1 MTGGHVCIG
10 NNVKAGH
17 RPAVRAR
24 GSPPGR
30 NKKVTCLTRP
40 SVSLFRP
47 TRRARDPPVVA
58 DGLMPWLYVRMPCGP
73 LAHLSGLR
81 QCMGISMEV
90 KMSWLERWSGSFPWI
105 FFLVPFFFS
114 KTAIALGMP
123 DFCISPGWKLFY
135 DAAVGQSEG
144 YGLTMSASLLLSPL
158 IMLWQYSTSD
168 APEVYNRPKA
178 LLVAISGMVVF
189 LGFVGALI
197 LGLPI
202 ESIETPGRGVWAMI
216 ILGQF
221 HLVFSLGYGVF
232 VAAGAVIGYS
242 SCMIAWAALNR
253 FIPDGAGG

>member
-1 MTGGHVCIG
+1 MLASATMSRPVTG
-10 NNVKAGH
+10 
-17 RPAVRAR
+17 RLVRAR
-24 GSPPGR
+24 GGPAGC

-47 TRRARDPPVVA
+47 TRRARSACRGWWIDA
-58 DGLMPWLYVRMPCGP
+58 MALRQNALRAAG
-73 LAHLSGLR
+73 ALSGLR
-81 QCMGISMEV
+81 QCMGFQWEV

-216 ILGQF
+216 MLGQF

-253 FIPDGAGG
+253 FNPDGAGG

>member
-1 MTGGHVCIG
+1 M
-10 NNVKAGH
+10 A
-17 RPAVRAR
+17 
-24 GSPPGR
+24 
-30 NKKVTCLTRP
+30 
-40 SVSLFRP
+40 
-47 TRRARDPPVVA
+47 
-58 DGLMPWLYVRMPCGP
+58 
-73 LAHLSGLR
+73 LR
-81 QCMGISMEV
+81 QNALRAAGALVGSAPMHGDFNGSENELAGKMERIIS
-90 KMSWLERWSGSFPWI
+90 LDL
-105 FFLVPFFFS
+105 FLVPFFFS

>member
-1 MTGGHVCIG
+1 
-10 NNVKAGH
+10 
-17 RPAVRAR
+17 
-24 GSPPGR
+24 
-30 NKKVTCLTRP
+30 
-40 SVSLFRP
+40 
-47 TRRARDPPVVA
+47 
-58 DGLMPWLYVRMPCGP
+58 
-73 LAHLSGLR
+73 
-81 QCMGISMEV
+81 
-90 KMSWLERWSGSFPWI
+90 
-105 FFLVPFFFS
+105 
-114 KTAIALGMP
+114 MP

-158 IMLWQYSTSD
+158 IMLWHYSTSD

-216 ILGQF
+216 MLGQF

-253 FIPDGAGG
+253 FNPDGAGG